1 MVEIRKRVKGD
12 NSSISAVPENDSQ
25 NRDLPGQDLSNA
37 TATESALVPGVPG
50 RAGGD
55 SERPLPTHVSKFRL
69 VLDAGH
75 GGWDL
80 GTVGRTGLMEKDLVL
95 DIVARLGKL
104 VESRLGAE
112 VIFTRDSDTYLPL
125 EKRTEIANLAQADM
139 FVSVHANYSEDSS
152 ARGAETY
159 YTNTYSSVRARTA
172 DAEAAVPE
180 NINWNNVDIREKV
193 QQSRRFARCSPAGNV
208 SRSGNTDSRHPQPWR
223 QESFLRGAD
232 GNFDASDSRR
242 SLLRQQSGGR
252 RQAQELELS
261 PEHR

>member
-1 MVEIRKRVKGD
+1 MI
-12 NSSISAVPENDSQ
+12 SQ
-25 NRDLPGQDLSNA
+25 NRDFPAKDLSNA
-37 TATESALVPGVPG
+37 TATEPALVPGVPG
-50 RAGGD
+50 RAGGN
-55 SERPLPTHVSKFRL
+55 SERPLLAHVAKFRL

-80 GTVGRTGLMEKDLVL
+80 GTVGRNGLMEKDLVL

-159 YTNTYSSVRARTA
+159 YTNTYSSVRART
-172 DAEAAVPE
+172 V
-180 NINWNNVDIREKV
+180 
-193 QQSRRFARCSPAGNV
+193 
-208 SRSGNTDSRHPQPWR
+208 
-223 QESFLRGAD
+223 
-232 GNFDASDSRR
+232 
-242 SLLRQQSGGR
+242 
-252 RQAQELELS
+252 
-261 PEHR
+261 